1 MLPGRPS
8 DMSTL
13 AWQPPGCG
21 AMLCRLGLCEW
32 MRSGTLEGV
41 FEHLYSPWAS
51 SHPASVAW
59 CLLAHVCVC
68 TRHVLLL
75 QCACLL
81 MCVCAARSPSATA
94 PTTGSPSPCRTHKSG
109 ALLSTYKCTL
119 LANSMVKHKGGT
131 QWELR
136 AIGDFP
142 NGAVVNIRVK
152 SHYVAKDTSHPDKA
166 AFTALDKLIAAEKA
180 PVVAKKRAA
189 RVPKTAPPRRVS
201 SRGAK
206 TVELNVM
213 NDTAMDG
220 RANNSRP
227 TMQQQKDVK
236 AKRRFSSS
244 NPMSF
249 LSLSRHNAFMEGIV
263 KKLQDDLADTEQENA
278 QLVRTLSE
286 AVAALQHPAPNENA
300 PTQVRGKRLKMAVGA
315 PHSSKK
321 AFNNKVDSFQSMGME
336 LLGGNT
342 TRLQEVVKTLAARM
356 NVQPEVVYAN
366 PMQMAL
372 YDAAQTYH
380 QQLLDIGT
388 KGSGSW
394 TNMQRMCLDN
404 IHNVLAM
411 AIQRSAG
418 AVSTSQVMASFSTTR
433 RTLQLAAERLIISQ
447 EQDLPSALLRLKREV
462 RNDKL
467 PQAWFDFAIAF
478 WSHESV
484 ARESEISKRRIRNP
498 YTRKD
503 KATYGLHFLTVL
515 LKEEYKMMLVAARA
529 HFNGLFYMSAT
540 INSTLRPFWVKNS
553 TRETCLCIYH
563 LKFMQ
568 AAEDL
573 ANFRQS
579 LRASGKC
586 KCTTPLLRQSA
597 DLWHTLLC
605 PKKEGELC
613 YQWEC
618 VNNRCEQC
626 KNAKR
631 LKESV
636 LCNCVGGEERIKWK
650 TYDKIDTGK
659 ERVAREDGDVS
670 KVYRHDFVPRTEGGS
685 ETTPLEHYIVYFAN
699 DLWPEF
705 VSHHDLA
712 LHQDYDW
719 QQQRKNQPRHTCV
732 TVEDF
737 PENLTVSG
745 RTCT

>member
-1 MLPGRPS
+1 MLHSARLL
-8 DMSTL
+8 T
-13 AWQPPGCG
+13 C
-21 AMLCRLGLCEW
+21 LCA
-32 MRSGTLEGV
+32 V
-41 FEHLYSPWAS
+41 
-51 SHPASVAW
+51 
-59 CLLAHVCVC
+59 
-68 TRHVLLL
+68 
-75 QCACLL
+75 
-81 MCVCAARSPSATA
+81 RSPSATS

-119 LANSMVKHKGGT
+119 LGNSMVKHKGGT
-131 QWELR
+131 RWELR

-142 NGAVVNIRVK
+142 NGAVLNIKVK
-152 SHYVAKDTSHPDKA
+152 SHYVAKGTIGPAKA
-166 AFTALDKLIAAEKA
+166 AFTALDKLIAAAKA
-180 PVVAKKRAA
+180 PVEKKKRAA
-189 RVPKTAPPRRVS
+189 RTPQTAPTRRVT

-206 TVELNVM
+206 TVEPNVLK
-213 NDTAMDG
+213 DTAMDG

-227 TMQQQKDVK
+227 TKQQQQDAK
-236 AKRRFSSS
+236 AKRRLSSS
-244 NPMSF
+244 NPTSF
-249 LSLSRHNAFMEGIV
+249 LSLSRHNAFMEGTV
-263 KKLQDDLADTEQENA
+263 KKLQEDLAETEQENA

-286 AVAALQHPAPNENA
+286 AVAELQRPPPNENA
-300 PTQVRGKRLKMAVGA
+300 PTQVRSKRLKLTVGT

-321 AFNNKVDSFQSMGME
+321 AFNHKVDTFQSMGME

-380 QQLLDIGT
+380 QQLLDINT
-388 KGSGSW
+388 KGGSW

-404 IHNVLAM
+404 IHNVLAL

-418 AVSTSQVMASFSTTR
+418 AVSTTKVMASFATTR
-433 RTLQLAAERLIISQ
+433 RVLQMAAERLVRAQ

-467 PQAWFDFAIAF
+467 PKLWLDFAIAF
-478 WSHESV
+478 WSDESV

-515 LKEEYKMMLVAARA
+515 LKEEYKMMLVAART

-540 INSTLRPFWVKNS
+540 INSVLRPFWVKNS

-586 KCTTPLLRQSA
+586 KCTTPLLRHSS

-618 VNNRCEQC
+618 VNNRCPNC
-626 KNAKR
+626 CNAKR

-636 LCNCVGGEERIKWK
+636 LCKCVGGEERIKWK

-699 DLWPEF
+699 DLWAEF

-745 RTCT
+745 LALDLI